1 MFPMPDMGAHVEE
14 ILAYA
19 IDWLDAMDQSN
30 FLWALTAFWLV
41 IVVITWII
49 RTVRNPPRLDT

>member
-14 ILAYA
+14 ILAHA
-19 IDWLDAMDQSN
+19 IAWLDTMDNQR
-30 FLWALTAFWLV
+30 FLWVLAAFNLV
-41 IVVITWII
+41 VVVITWII